1 LNNLKQRDC
10 TIDWSLDS
18 AEKIARKIQSRD
30 SQSGL
35 FDSIYHTPVYLYG
48 AHLQPLLTPFTVP
61 PKTLL
66 SCDKGAFLFSTI
78 DPYNA
83 LWITHLINPV
93 NKQNLFK
100 LPATM
105 VIPPIFLPFKN
116 IQLFKIFGLIS
127 KTIFAMFIENFI
139 MVQCVLI
146 IVFD

>member
-1 LNNLKQRDC
+1 MNNLKQRDC
-10 TIDWSLDS
+10 AIDWSLDS

-35 FDSIYHTPVYLYG
+35 FDSIFHTPVYLYG
-48 AHLQPLLTPFTVP
+48 AHLQP
-61 PKTLL
+61 LL

-83 LWITHLINPV
+83 LWIIHLINPV

-100 LPATM
+100 LPAAM

-127 KTIFAMFIENFI
+127 KTIFAMSIGNFI